1 MIDRLRRLLT
11 PVIVLAALVGV
22 WFLVRNGG
30 VSAAREFARPQAV
43 PLLAGALLTNVAGL
57 VLAVHAWR
65 VLIPGEHGLRGLYA
79 AKVYFLGQLSKYL
92 PGRVWGVLTHVAH
105 GRAVGIPAA
114 QMTSAYVLSLAL
126 TLLTGAGVA
135 LLAAP
140 VALPGQW
147 PWLVLPAALFVLC
160 LVRPAL
166 ATRPVSAL
174 ARLLRK
180 PVEQPG
186 DPAVRRAILLAVASW
201 VASGLHL
208 WFLVLALGAP
218 VWAGLGASVGAFALA
233 TVISSLALI
242 IPDGWGV
249 RELTITAALATVLPP
264 GAAATAALASRL
276 VCVVAELGSSAVVLC
291 WSRFTAAPAL
301 PSDAAPEPPG
311 TTNVPSGASG
321 PASETPAQPGPASD
335 TSAPPGPASD
345 TPTPPGPASETSV
358 LSGPPA
364 VTPARPRGRRSA
376 PPATAS
382 LPTSPAA
389 PQPPLPRP

>member
-22 WFLVRNGG
+22 YFLVRQGG
-30 VSAAREFARPQAV
+30 VSAAREFARPEV
-43 PLLAGALLTNVAGL
+43 LPLLAGAVLTNVAGL
-57 VLAVHAWR
+57 VLAVRAWR
-65 VLIPGEHGLRGLYA
+65 VLIPGDHAMRGLYA

-126 TLLTGAGVA
+126 TILTGAGVA

-147 PWLVLPAALFVLC
+147 PWLLAPALLFVLC

-166 ATRPVSAL
+166 ATGPVAAL
-174 ARLLRK
+174 ARLLRR
-180 PVEQPG
+180 PVQPPG
-186 DPAVRRAILLAVASW
+186 DPAVRRAVLLAVASW
-201 VASGLHL
+201 LASGLHL

-233 TVISSLALI
+233 TVVSSLALI

-249 RELTITAALATVLPP
+249 RELTITAALATVLSP

-276 VCVVAELGSSAVVLC
+276 VCVVAELGSSAVVLA
-291 WSRFTAAPAL
+291 WARRAAVPASRTAATPVPPVPSSDVPPDAPTAAP
-301 PSDAAPEPPG
+301 SAAP
-311 TTNVPSGASG
+311 SG
-321 PASETPAQPGPASD
+321 PH
-335 TSAPPGPASD
+335 
-345 TPTPPGPASETSV
+345 
-358 LSGPPA
+358 
-364 VTPARPRGRRSA
+364 AREEKNRVHP
-376 PPATAS
+376 
-382 LPTSPAA
+382 
-389 PQPPLPRP
+389 